1 MIGTTSLRKPLG
13 ELLVD
18 CGAITPEQRDA
29 ALRRQRQTGQRFGDV
44 CLELQLITEPQLMD
58 VLAEQWR
65 IPHVQLRKGLV
76 GPKVV
81 QALSRD
87 KAQRY
92 GVVPMFKVEDT
103 LTIATADPRSLLAL
117 DDLEALTQCRVQP
130 VLCRAEE
137 IARCIQEYY
146 SEHESADD
154 FLSSLEE
161 ADVSIADT
169 LGLDSTEELESKA
182 GESPVINLVNLLIL
196 KAIKSGASDIHLE
209 PDLRLF
215 RVRYRIDGVLYE
227 AMTLRPTLQQAVAAR
242 LKVMANLDIAER
254 RLPQEGRMR
263 VTAQGRELN
272 LRFSSLPTVH
282 GEKIVLRLL
291 DTQYAIRSLDQL
303 GFTGE
308 TLEPFKELVH
318 RPLGLV
324 LVTGPTGSG
333 KTTTLYSAIDAI
345 NTMGKNIITIEDPVE
360 YQLELINQIQV
371 RDAIGLSFARI
382 LRSVLRQ
389 DPDVIM
395 VGEIRDRET
404 AEIAI
409 QAARTGHL
417 VLSTLHTNDSAEA
430 ITRLL
435 DMGVE
440 AYLIASAVTGV
451 LAQRLVRTICPAC
464 KTLYYAPAALK
475 AQLGLAEEQSVQ
487 LARGRGCEECYDS
500 GFKGRVGV
508 YEFLYADDALRALIL
523 QRPSTEELRR
533 LREQSGLPSLLQEG
547 YQKVIQR
554 LTTIEEV
561 SRAVHLDD

>member
-1 MIGTTSLRKPLG
+1 MMAKSSLRKPLG

-18 CGAITPEQRDA
+18 CGALTPAQRDA
-29 ALRRQRQTGQRFGDV
+29 ALHRQRQTGQRFGDV
-44 CLELQLITEPQLMD
+44 CLEMKLISEQQLMD

-65 IPHVQLRKGLV
+65 IPTVQLRKGLV
-76 GPKVV
+76 DPKIIQVIP
-81 QALSRD
+81 LD

-103 LTIATADPRSLLAL
+103 LTVAMADPHSLLAL
-117 DDLEALTQCRVQP
+117 DDLDALTQCRVQP
-130 VLCRAEE
+130 VLCRAED
-137 IARCIQEYY
+137 IKRCLQEYY
-146 SEHESADD
+146 GEQTQVDD

-161 ADVSIADT
+161 AEMSVAEALEAS
-169 LGLDSTEELESKA
+169 SNEELEAKA
-182 GESPVINLVNLLIL
+182 GESPVINLVNLIVL

-209 PDLRLF
+209 PDVRTF

-227 AMTLRPTLQQAVAAR
+227 AMTLRPSLHPSVAAR

-254 RLPQEGRMR
+254 RLPQEGRIH
-263 VTAQGRELN
+263 VTTQGREID
-272 LRFSSLPTVH
+272 LRFSSMPTVH

-291 DTQYAIRSLDQL
+291 DKQHGLRSLEQL

-308 TLEPFKELVH
+308 TLQRFKDLVH

-333 KTTTLYSAIDAI
+333 KTTTLYSTINSI
-345 NTMGKNIITIEDPVE
+345 NTMGKNIVTIEDPVE

-382 LRSVLRQ
+382 LRSALRQ
-389 DPDVIM
+389 DPDVVM

-409 QAARTGHL
+409 QAALTGHL
-417 VLSTLHTNDSAEA
+417 VLSTLHTNDSAGT

-440 AYLIASAVTGV
+440 PYLIASAVAGV

-464 KTLYYAPAALK
+464 KTLYYAPTAIK
-475 AQLGLAEEQSVQ
+475 EQLGVPAEQNLQ

-500 GFKGRVGV
+500 GFKGRIGI
-508 YEFLYADDALRALIL
+508 YEFLFIDEALRTVIL
-523 QRPSTEELRR
+523 QHPSTEEVRR
-533 LREQSGLPSLLQEG
+533 QRERSGLPTLLQEG
-547 YQKVIQR
+547 FGKVLQK

>member
-1 MIGTTSLRKPLG
+1 MIVTASLRKPLG

-18 CGAITPEQRDA
+18 CGALTPAQRDI
-29 ALRRQRQTGQRFGDV
+29 ALQRQRQTGQRFGDV
-44 CLELQLITEPQLMD
+44 CLEMALISEQQLMD

-65 IPHVQLRKGLV
+65 IPTVQLRKGLV
-76 GPKVV
+76 DAKIVSVLP
-81 QALSRD
+81 RD

-92 GVVPMFKVEDT
+92 GVMPMFKVEET
-103 LTIATADPRSLLAL
+103 LTIATADPHSLLAL
-117 DDLEALTQCRVQP
+117 DDLENLTQCRVQP
-130 VLCRAEE
+130 VLCRAED
-137 IARCIQEYY
+137 ISRCLQEYY
-146 SEHESADD
+146 GEQVQVDD

-161 ADVSIADT
+161 AEVAVAEALETDNNA
-169 LGLDSTEELESKA
+169 ELEARA

-196 KAIKSGASDIHLE
+196 KAIKSNASDIHLE
-209 PDLRLF
+209 PDLRTF

-227 AMTLRPTLQQAVAAR
+227 VMKLRPNLQPAVAAR

-254 RLPQEGRMR
+254 RLPQEGRMH
-263 VTAQGRELN
+263 VTAQGREID
-272 LRFSSLPTVH
+272 LRFSSMPTVQ

-291 DTQYAIRSLDQL
+291 DKRQAIRSLEQL
-303 GFTGE
+303 GFVGE
-308 TLEPFKELVH
+308 TLRRFKELVH

-333 KTTTLYSAIDAI
+333 KTTTLYTAIDAI
-345 NTMGKNIITIEDPVE
+345 NTMGKNILTIEDPVE

-409 QAARTGHL
+409 QAALTGHL
-417 VLSTLHTNDSAEA
+417 VLSTLHTNDSAGA

-440 AYLIASAVTGV
+440 PYLVSSAVSGV

-464 KTLYYAPAALK
+464 KTLYYASAPLK
-475 AQLGLAEEQSVQ
+475 AQLGIPAEQNLQ

-500 GFKGRVGV
+500 GFRGRVGI
-508 YEFLYADDALRALIL
+508 YEFLFVDDALRNVIL
-523 QRPSTEELRR
+523 RRPSTEEVRQQR
-533 LREQSGLPSLLQEG
+533 QQSDLSSLLQEG
-547 YQKVIQR
+547 FLKVVQKF
-554 LTTIEEV
+554 TTIEEV
-561 SRAVHLDD
+561 SRAVHLDE